1 MLISNTTQ
9 SNSRNSVTRTILTG
23 SNSIIYSLHKYKRS
37 SLKNKNRNQNEDEFV
52 QTKFTQLRRKSCCCN
67 ECGQLSNFQFKQLNN
82 NASIRQNNIYIKT
95 TSICQSV
102 KLINTSRRPSVL
114 FQRHHSRMNTY
125 GETQLSQVYNLTPT
139 RLSPIKP
146 KQGAQTKL
154 KYYLQNKTI
163 QQTKRN
169 RQFQLNLITVHQSH
183 KDQEQQLTNKVLAK
197 SPLTQRKSKPDVRPY
212 LSHLKL
218 KPICIK
224 NQITHFEI

>member
-1 MLISNTTQ
+1 MQITNTTQ
-9 SNSRNSVTRTILTG
+9 SSSRYSFNHIVLTG
-23 SNSIIYSLHKYKRS
+23 SNSILYSLNKFKRS
-37 SLKNKNRNQNEDEFV
+37 SLKNKYCKQNEDYFPSS
-52 QTKFTQLRRKSCCCN
+52 TLAQLRRKSCCCS

-82 NASIRQNNIYIKT
+82 NASIRQNNLYLKS

-102 KLINTSRRPSVL
+102 KLINQSTRASVI

-139 RLSPIKP
+139 RISPIKQ
-146 KQGAQTKL
+146 KQGSQNKL
-154 KYYLQNKTI
+154 RFYLQNKTL
-163 QQTKRN
+163 QQVKRN
-169 RQFQLNLITVHQSH
+169 RQFQLNLITVHQCN
-183 KDQEQQLTNKVLAK
+183 KDQEQQITNKLIVK

-224 NQITHFEI
+224 NQVTHFEI